1 MDVKGERGRNKT
13 VQGHT
18 HPPALLLLHT
28 HTHTHK
34 QTHTNLNTPSSVE
47 GRRLTEWARDY
58 WRDGFPVW
66 TSDEAN
72 VNSVHVEGRD
82 QEKRG

>member
-1 MDVKGERGRNKT
+1 MSKVSEAEIKPCRVTPIHRHCCYT
-13 VQGHT
+13 
-18 HPPALLLLHT
+18 HT

>member
-28 HTHTHK
+28 HTHT
-34 QTHTNLNTPSSVE
+34 QTNTHQLKYTFVRGGE
-47 GRRLTEWARDY
+47 EVDGVGERLLERWISCLDVR
-58 WRDGFPVW
+58 
-66 TSDEAN
+66 
-72 VNSVHVEGRD
+72 
-82 QEKRG
+82 

>member
-18 HPPALLLLHT
+18 HPLALLLHT
-28 HTHTHK
+28 H
-34 QTHTNLNTPSSVE
+34 THTNLNTPSSTE
-47 GRRLTEWARDY
+47 ERRLTEWERDY
-58 WRDGFPVW
+58 RRDGFPVW

-82 QEKRG
+82 REKRG